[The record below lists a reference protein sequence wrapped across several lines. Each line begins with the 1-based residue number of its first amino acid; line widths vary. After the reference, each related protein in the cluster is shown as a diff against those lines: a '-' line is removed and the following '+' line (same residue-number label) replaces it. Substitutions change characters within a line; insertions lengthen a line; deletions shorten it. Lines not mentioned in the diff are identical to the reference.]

1 MKQIFTKSGD
11 IVTEEVPA
19 PVCGDNE
26 ILVRNSN
33 SLISAGTET
42 MSLHSGGK
50 GITGIASMAIKN
62 PELAHKAIEMV
73 KRDGISKTIDLIK
86 GQTGKLS
93 PLGYSSSG
101 VVMEVGKNIN

>member
-1 MKQIFTKSGD
+1 MKQIFTKNGN
-11 IVTEEVPA
+11 IITEEVPA

-26 ILVRNSN
+26 ILVGNFN

-50 GITGIASMAIKN
+50 GITGIASRALKN

-101 VVMEVGKNIN
+101 VVLESR

>member
-1 MKQIFTKSGD
+1 MKQVFNSGGE

-26 ILVRNSN
+26 VLVCNSN

-50 GITGIASMAIKN
+50 GVVGIASKAISN
-62 PELAHKAIEMV
+62 PDLVHKAIEMV
-73 KRDGISKTIDLIK
+73 KREGLSKTIMDIK
-86 GQTGKLS
+86 GQKGKMS
-93 PLGYSSSG
+93 TLGYSTSG
-101 VVMEVGKNIN
+101 VVLEGK

>member
-1 MKQIFTKSGD
+1 MKQLFTKSGD

-26 ILVRNSN
+26 VLVCNSN

-42 MSLHSGGK
+42 MSLQGGGK
-50 GITGIASMAIKN
+50 GVVGLASMALKN
-62 PELAHKAIEMV
+62 PDLAHKAIEMV

-86 GQTGKLS
+86 GQTGKMS

-101 VVMEVGKNIN
+101 VVLEGK